1 MGDIINKAL
10 TWVKANTMKALLIG
24 AVILIVFFGSKL
36 KRILFAPRRIRHR
49 RAAAIVSH
57 RRRIPRSV
65 GTHRMRTTQKK
76 KPWQVK
82 GSLAARRHMAQIRA
96 RR

>member
-49 RAAAIVSH
+49 RAAAIV
-57 RRRIPRSV
+57 RRRRSLPRSV
-65 GTHRMRTTQKK
+65 GTHKMRSTPKK